1 MTEPDKPTENN
12 QRKNAANT
20 RGRPFAQGNPGRPRG
35 SRNKATM
42 AVEALLEGEAEA
54 LSRKAIELALDGN
67 MRALELCLERIA
79 PVRKDRSISI
89 SLPNVD
95 TNAGVIDAGD
105 AVINAIICGE
115 ISMPEGE
122 KLMVL
127 IDRQRQRRSSLQPG
141 LLGGL
146 FGQD

>member
-1 MTEPDKPTENN
+1 MSKTQVDEQNS

-20 RGRPFAQGNPGRPRG
+20 RGRPFAQGNPGRPKG

-79 PVRKDRSISI
+79 PVRKNRSISI
-89 SLPNVD
+89 SLPDIGSN
-95 TNAGVIDAGD
+95 TGVIDAGD
-105 AVINAIICGE
+105 AIINAIICGD
-115 ISMPEGE
+115 ISLSDGE
-122 KLMVL
+122 KLMAL

>member
-1 MTEPDKPTENN
+1 MSKTQVDEHNSR
-12 QRKNAANT
+12 RKNAANT
-20 RGRPFAQGNPGRPRG
+20 RGRPFAQGNPGRPKG

-42 AVEALLEGEAEA
+42 AVEVLLEGEAEA

-89 SLPNVD
+89 SLPD
-95 TNAGVIDAGD
+95 IGSNAGVVDAGD
-105 AVINAIICGE
+105 AIINAIICGD
-115 ISMPEGE
+115 ISLSEGE
-122 KLMVL
+122 KLMAL

>member
-1 MTEPDKPTENN
+1 
-12 QRKNAANT
+12 
-20 RGRPFAQGNPGRPRG
+20 
-35 SRNKATM
+35 
-42 AVEALLEGEAEA
+42 
-54 LSRKAIELALDGN
+54 

-89 SLPNVD
+89 SLPDIGSN
-95 TNAGVIDAGD
+95 TGVVDAGD
-105 AVINAIICGE
+105 AIINAIISGD
-115 ISMPEGE
+115 ISLSDGE

>member
-1 MTEPDKPTENN
+1 MSKTQVDEQNS

-20 RGRPFAQGNPGRPRG
+20 RGRPFAQGNPGRPKG

-42 AVEALLEGEAEA
+42 AVEVLLEGEAEA

-89 SLPNVD
+89 SLPD
-95 TNAGVIDAGD
+95 IGSNAGVVDAGD
-105 AVINAIICGE
+105 AIINAIICGD
-115 ISMPEGE
+115 ISLSDGE

-127 IDRQRQRRSSLQPG
+127 IDRQRKRRSSLQPG

>member
-1 MTEPDKPTENN
+1 VSKTQVDEQNS

-20 RGRPFAQGNPGRPRG
+20 RGRPFAQGNPGRPKG

-42 AVEALLEGEAEA
+42 AVEVLLEGEAEA

-89 SLPNVD
+89 SLPD
-95 TNAGVIDAGD
+95 IGSNAGVVDAGD
-105 AVINAIICGE
+105 AIINAIICGD
-115 ISMPEGE
+115 ISLSDGE

-127 IDRQRQRRSSLQPG
+127 IDRQRKRRSSLQPG